1 MPCPASSA
9 ARARTKGNSNSMRTK
24 LTLIGLVMTI
34 APLWAHHA
42 FTAEFDGN
50 KPVKLRGTVSK
61 MEWINPHAWIHV
73 DVKDADGK
81 VTSWMIECGS
91 PNTLLRRGMTK
102 TSITVGTEVIVEGYL
117 AKDGTNKANGRDVTF
132 ADGKKLFLGSSGT
145 GAPGD
150 TPEK

>member
-1 MPCPASSA
+1 
-9 ARARTKGNSNSMRTK
+9 MRLK
-24 LTLIGLVMTI
+24 LTLITLTLSI

-50 KPVKLRGTVSK
+50 KPVKLHGTVTK

-81 VTSWMIECGS
+81 VVNWMVECGS

-102 TSITVGTEVIVEGYL
+102 NSIQVGTEINVDGYL
-117 AKDGTNKANGRDVTF
+117 AKDGTNRANGRDVTLP
-132 ADGKKLFLGSSGT
+132 DGKKLFLGSSNT
-145 GAPGD
+145 GAPGGD